1 MKLGLLISSLI
12 YLSIILGISFFWAFN
27 YSEFTHSKGG
37 ELITFVKYLLL
48 ISYLVLLVIQFT
60 VKRVNLVLVLIQPIA
75 TLLFAFVIG
84 IMILLFSGLEGIPK
98 HNILVFGFSYA
109 AFTSLFIYLF
119 WYKQIPN
126 NSNA

>member
-1 MKLGLLISSLI
+1 MRLRLLISSLI
-12 YLSIILGISFFWAFN
+12 FLSIILGVSVFWAFN

-37 ELITFVKYLLL
+37 ELISFAKYLLL
-48 ISYLVLLVIQFT
+48 ISYIGLLVIQSSI
-60 VKRVNLVLVLIQPIA
+60 KKVNLILVLIQPIA
-75 TLLFAFVIG
+75 ALLFSFVIG